1 MILVGQ
7 FMTIRTTYHGYLY
20 RGGTIPFNKEGHRKG
35 IESCC
40 EQLTSK
46 KRDLCSLRAPGMEA
60 GYSP

>member
-7 FMTIRTTYHGYLY
+7 FGTIRTTYHGCK
-20 RGGTIPFNKEGHRKG
+20 GGALPFINEGHRKG

-60 GYSP
+60 DHSP